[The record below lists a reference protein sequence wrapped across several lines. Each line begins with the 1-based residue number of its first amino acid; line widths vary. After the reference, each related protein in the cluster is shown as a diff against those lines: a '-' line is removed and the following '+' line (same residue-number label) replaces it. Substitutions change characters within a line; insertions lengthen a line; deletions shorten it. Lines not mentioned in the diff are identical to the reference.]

1 MGYGGERERPGT
13 LNDRLRSLLREHSGR
28 VTAYSEVITSLLTSR
43 RQYVQ
48 NAIDEQQM
56 KRD

>member
-1 MGYGGERERPGT
+1 MNVSYGRI
-13 LNDRLRSLLREHSGR
+13 
-28 VTAYSEVITSLLTSR
+28 TAYSSVITSLLTSR

-56 KRD
+56 KGD